1 MKSKLNPFFL
11 VLLVYL
17 TSFLGFSQGTNPE
30 NVTLVE
36 KQNGKRL
43 ELYAKN
49 TDTIPY
55 VVFLR
60 VTTNDYRRSSNR
72 PVLKPV
78 AAKSEVH
85 LLTLIKLASSE
96 GKYEHQFI
104 VNEVSTNLKF
114 RKDDDDMQIN
124 FDTALKT
131 ANITLFE
138 SEACEICEETKL
150 LFDNNKVAYNVKDIN
165 NDQDLI
171 LKARKNNGQSIENI
185 QQDVFVLKIEDAI
198 YRGIRTKKE
207 LLEALKN
214 HIK

>member
-1 MKSKLNPFFL
+1 MKLKFNRFFL
-11 VLLVYL
+11 VILIFL
-17 TSFLGFSQGTNPE
+17 TSFLGFAQGANPE

-78 AAKSEVH
+78 GANSEVH

-96 GKYEHQFI
+96 GNYEHQFI

-114 RKDDDDMQIN
+114 RKDNDDMQIN
-124 FDTALKT
+124 FDAALKT

-138 SEACEICEETKL
+138 SDACEICEDTKL
-150 LFDNNKVAYNVKDIN
+150 LFNNNKVAYNVKDIN
-165 NDQDLI
+165 NDQDLL
-171 LKARKNNGQSIENI
+171 LKALKNNGQSAENI

-214 HIK
+214 HIE